1 MPADSN
7 HPVKSC
13 CLLSKNM
20 KIKEPII
27 IFLLDMD
34 AEPVTTR
41 VGQKLRVLENRGGVG
56 GV

>member
-1 MPADSN
+1 
-7 HPVKSC
+7 
-13 CLLSKNM
+13 M